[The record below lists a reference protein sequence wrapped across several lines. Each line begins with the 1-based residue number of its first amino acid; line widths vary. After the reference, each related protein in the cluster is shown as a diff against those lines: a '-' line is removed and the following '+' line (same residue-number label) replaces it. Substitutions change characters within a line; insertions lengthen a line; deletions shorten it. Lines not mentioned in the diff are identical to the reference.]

1 MLIMGDAGTR
11 LRVFLAELRRR
22 KVYRVAV
29 VYAVVAFVIWQAAE
43 IAFPALHLPE
53 WTLTLVV
60 VLTLIGFPI
69 ALLLAWAFEIAPE
82 GVRRTEPRVAD
93 AMVSARRA
101 WLPPAL
107 AGLAVLALVV
117 AAGWWMLRE
126 RGEPP
131 DERKMLVVLPFENL
145 GPPEEEYFADG
156 VTEEVTSRLA
166 RISGL
171 GVIGRTS
178 AIQYKN
184 TDKTIREIGEELGV
198 DYLLEGTVRWERAG
212 EGESRVRVTPQLVRA
227 SDATHVWTEPYEEA
241 LSGIFQLQA
250 EIAERVAA
258 ALQVTLL
265 GAEREALE
273 AEPTENLEAYD
284 YYLRGIDYH
293 RRGFLEREIQLGIQM
308 FERAVE
314 LDSTFALAYAWLGF
328 EHTGMYH
335 LFYDRSAERLAEA
348 RAALDEALRLDP
360 DLPEAHL
367 MFCFYYWTLLEHDR
381 ALEHCAVAQ
390 RSLPN
395 ESELWRFIGLIKMWQ
410 GEFQEAL
417 EYQRKAQSL
426 DPRYAI
432 HPMNVGG
439 VYRWL
444 RRYPEAARSYERAI
458 ALLPDFGVLYVEQA
472 YVYLAWDGTPE
483 RARAALARAVRA
495 GASSGWLAPLLQVQL
510 ELFDRNHAGAL
521 DQLALWERDYL
532 DALHFF
538 VPRAQLYAQVYGLM
552 GDRELER
559 AYYDSARAVVE
570 ARLGE
575 LPADP
580 RLHSALGI
588 AYAGLG
594 RVEEAIREGRIGVEL
609 SPLHKDA
616 AVGPHRIF
624 ELAQIY
630 TMVGEYD
637 AAVEQL
643 EYLLSVPGP
652 HSAAMLRVDPTWD
665 ALRDHP
671 RFQRLLRSIAR
682 P

>member
-1 MLIMGDAGTR
+1 VVLIMADAGTG
-11 LRVFLAELRRR
+11 LREFLVELKRR

-29 VYAVVAFVIWQAAE
+29 VYAVVAFVIWQASE

-53 WTLTLVV
+53 WTLTFVV
-60 VLTLIGFPI
+60 VLTLVGFPI
-69 ALLLAWAFEIAPE
+69 ALVLAWAFDITAE
-82 GVRRTEPRVAD
+82 GVRRTEPRD
-93 AMVSARRA
+93 GEEMVSPRRG
-101 WLPPAL
+101 WLPPAM
-107 AGLAVLALVV
+107 AGLAVLALVL

-126 RGEPP
+126 PGESP
-131 DERKMLVVLPFENL
+131 DERKTLVVLPFENL

-156 VTEEVTSRLA
+156 VTEEITSRLA

-184 TDKTIREIGEELGV
+184 TNKTIRGIGEELGV
-198 DYLLEGTVRWERAG
+198 DYLLEGTVRWERVE
-212 EGESRVRVTPQLVRA
+212 EGESRVRVTPQLIKV

-241 LSGIFQLQA
+241 LSGIFRLQA
-250 EIAERVAA
+250 DIAERVAA
-258 ALQVTLL
+258 ALEVTLL

-273 AEPTENLEAYD
+273 AEPTGDLEAYD
-284 YYLRGIDYH
+284 YYLRGIDYY

-308 FERAVE
+308 FGRAVE
-314 LDSTFALAYAWLGF
+314 LDSAFALAYAWLGF
-328 EHTGMYH
+328 EHTGMHH
-335 LFYDRSAERLAEA
+335 LFYDRSAQRLAEA

-360 DLPEAHL
+360 GLPEAHL

-381 ALEHCAVAQ
+381 ALDHCAVAQ

-395 ESELWRFIGLIKMWQ
+395 ESELWRFTGLIKMWQ
-410 GEFQEAL
+410 GEFEEAL

-439 VYRWL
+439 VLRWM
-444 RRYPEAARSYERAI
+444 RRHREAARSYERAI

-472 YVYLAWDGTPE
+472 YVYLAWDGTTE
-483 RARAALARAVRA
+483 RARAALARAPQA

-510 ELFDRNHAGAL
+510 ELFDRNYAGAL
-521 DQLALWERDYL
+521 EQLDGWERDYL
-532 DALHFF
+532 DALHCF
-538 VPRAQLYAQVYGLM
+538 VPQAQLYAQTYGRM

-570 ARLGE
+570 ARMGE

-594 RVEEAIREGRIGVEL
+594 RVGEAIREGRIGVEL
-609 SPLHKDA
+609 APFDNDA
-616 AVGPHRIF
+616 AVGPYRIL

-643 EYLLSVPGP
+643 EFLLSVPGP
-652 HSAAMLRVDPTWD
+652 HSAAMLRLDPTWD
-665 ALRDHP
+665 TLRDHP
-671 RFQRLLRSIAR
+671 RFQSLLEEHR
-682 P
+682 

>member
-1 MLIMGDAGTR
+1 MAGAGTG
-11 LRVFLAELRRR
+11 LREFLVELRRR

-60 VLTLIGFPI
+60 VLTLVGFPI
-69 ALLLAWAFEIAPE
+69 ALLLAWAFEITPE
-82 GVRRTEPRVAD
+82 GVKLTEPRAD
-93 AMVSARRA
+93 EGMVSARRR

-107 AGLAVLALVV
+107 AGLALLALVI
-117 AAGWWMLRE
+117 AAGWWVLRQ

-131 DERKMLVVLPFENL
+131 DERKTLVVLPFENL

-156 VTEEVTSRLA
+156 VTEEITSRLA

-184 TDKTIREIGEELGV
+184 SEKRISEIGEELAV
-198 DYLLEGTVRWERAG
+198 DYVLEGTVRWEKAA
-212 EGESRVRVTPQLVRA
+212 EGESRVRVTPQLIRVT
-227 SDATHVWTEPYEEA
+227 DETHLWTEPYEEA
-241 LSGIFQLQA
+241 LSGIFQIQTD
-250 EIAERVAA
+250 IAERVAA

-284 YYLRGIDYH
+284 YYLRGIDYY
-293 RRGFLEREIQLGIQM
+293 RRGFLEREIRLGIHM

-314 LDSTFALAYAWLGF
+314 LDPTFALAHAWLGF

-348 RAALDEALRLDP
+348 RAALDEALRLEP
-360 DLPEAHL
+360 ELPEAHL

-381 ALEHCAVAQ
+381 ALEHCAVAE

-395 ESELWRFIGLIKMWQ
+395 ESELWRFMGLIKMWE
-410 GEFQEAL
+410 GEFEEAL

-439 VYRWL
+439 VYRWM
-444 RRYPEAARSYERAI
+444 RRYPEAVESYERAI
-458 ALLPDFGVLYVEQA
+458 ALLPDFGFLYVEQA
-472 YVYLAWDGTPE
+472 YVYLAWDGTTE
-483 RARAALARAVRA
+483 RARGALTGAGQV
-495 GASSGWLAPLLQVQL
+495 GASSGWLDPVLLVQL
-510 ELFDRNHAGAL
+510 ELYDRNYAGAL
-521 DQLALWERDYL
+521 DQLGLWEGGYL

-538 VPRAQLYAQVYGLM
+538 VPRAQLYAQIYGLI
-552 GDRELER
+552 GNSEHER

-570 ARLGE
+570 ARMEE

-580 RLHSALGI
+580 RLHGALGI

-594 RVEEAIREGRIGVEL
+594 RVDEAIREGRNGVEL
-609 SPLHKDA
+609 SPLDRDA
-616 AVGPHRIF
+616 ALGPYRIF

-637 AAVEQL
+637 SAVEQL
-643 EYLLSVPGP
+643 EHLLSVPGP

-671 RFQRLLRSIAR
+671 RFQKLLEQQR
-682 P
+682 

>member
-1 MLIMGDAGTR
+1 VLIMGDAGTG
-11 LRVFLAELRRR
+11 LREFLAELRRR

-43 IAFPALHLPE
+43 IALPALHLPE

-60 VLTLIGFPI
+60 VLTLLGFPI
-69 ALLLAWAFEIAPE
+69 ALLLAWAFEITPD
-82 GVRRTEPRVAD
+82 GVRRTEPRVAEGV
-93 AMVSARRA
+93 VSTRRG
-101 WLPPAL
+101 WLPPAM

-117 AAGWWMLRE
+117 AAGWWVLRE
-126 RGEPP
+126 RGESP
-131 DERKMLVVLPFENL
+131 DERETLVVLPFENL

-156 VTEEVTSRLA
+156 VTEEITSRLA

-198 DYLLEGTVRWERAG
+198 DYLLEGTVRWEKSR
-212 EGESRVRVTPQLVRA
+212 EGESRVRVTPQLVKV

-250 EIAERVAA
+250 DIAEHVAA
-258 ALQVTLL
+258 ALQVALL

-284 YYLRGIDYH
+284 YYLRGIDYY

-335 LFYDRSAERLAEA
+335 LFYDRSAERLARA
-348 RAALDEALRLDP
+348 RAALDEALHLDP

-367 MFCFYYWTLLEHDR
+367 MFCFYHWTLLEHDR

-395 ESELWRFIGLIKMWQ
+395 ESELWRFIGLIKWWQ
-410 GEFQEAL
+410 GELEEAL
-417 EYQRKAQSL
+417 ECQRKAQSL

-439 VYRWL
+439 VYRWM

-472 YVYLAWDGTPE
+472 YVYLGWDGTTE
-483 RARAALARAVRA
+483 RARAALARAARA
-495 GASSGWLAPLLQVQL
+495 GASSGWLAPLLRVQL
-510 ELFDRNHAGAL
+510 EMFDRNYAAAL
-521 DQLALWERDYL
+521 DQLALWQRDYL
-532 DALHFF
+532 DALHCF
-538 VPRAQLYAQVYGLM
+538 VPRAQLYAQVHGLL
-552 GDRELER
+552 GNHELER

-570 ARLGE
+570 ARLEE

-609 SPLHKDA
+609 SPLDTD
-616 AVGPHRIF
+616 VTGPYRIF

-637 AAVEQL
+637 AAAQQL
-643 EYLLSVPGP
+643 EYLLSVLGP

-671 RFQRLLRSIAR
+671 RFQSLLQEHR
-682 P
+682 

>member
-1 MLIMGDAGTR
+1 MADAGTG
-11 LRVFLAELRRR
+11 LREFLVELRRR

-43 IAFPALHLPE
+43 IALPALRLPE
-53 WTLTLVV
+53 WTLTFVV
-60 VLTLIGFPI
+60 VLTLVGFPI
-69 ALLLAWAFEIAPE
+69 ALVLAWAFDITPE
-82 GVRRTEPRVAD
+82 GVRRTEPRAGEE
-93 AMVSARRA
+93 MVSARRG
-101 WLPPAL
+101 WLPPAM

-117 AAGWWMLRE
+117 AAGWWMLRQ
-126 RGEPP
+126 RGESP
-131 DERKMLVVLPFENL
+131 DERETLVVLPFENL

-156 VTEEVTSRLA
+156 VTEEITSRLA

-184 TDKTIREIGEELGV
+184 TNKTIREIGEELGV
-198 DYLLEGTVRWERAG
+198 DYLLEGTVRWERVQ
-212 EGESRVRVTPQLVRA
+212 EGESRVRVTPQLIKV

-241 LSGIFQLQA
+241 LSGIFRLQA
-250 EIAERVAA
+250 DIAERVAA
-258 ALQVTLL
+258 ALEVTLL

-293 RRGFLEREIQLGIQM
+293 RRGFLEREIQLGIRM

-314 LDSTFALAYAWLGF
+314 LDSTFALAHAWLGF

-335 LFYDRSAERLAEA
+335 LFYDRSAERLAQA

-381 ALEHCAVAQ
+381 ALEHCAIAQ

-395 ESELWRFIGLIKMWQ
+395 ESELWRFMGLIKMWQ
-410 GEFQEAL
+410 GEFEEAL
-417 EYQRKAQSL
+417 EYQRKAQNL

-439 VYRWL
+439 VYRWM
-444 RRYPEAARSYERAI
+444 RSHPEAAHSYERAI

-472 YVYLAWDGTPE
+472 YVYLAWDGTTE
-483 RARAALARAVRA
+483 RARAALARASQA

-510 ELFDRNHAGAL
+510 ELFDRNYAGAL
-521 DQLALWERDYL
+521 DQLARWERDYL
-532 DALHFF
+532 DALHLF
-538 VPRAQLYAQVYGLM
+538 VPRAQLYAQVYGLI
-552 GDRELER
+552 GDRGRER

-570 ARLGE
+570 ARLEE

-594 RVEEAIREGRIGVEL
+594 RVEEAIREGRMGVEL
-609 SPLHKDA
+609 APLDKDA
-616 AVGPHRIF
+616 ATGPYRIL

-630 TMVGEYD
+630 AMVGEHD

-643 EYLLSVPGP
+643 EHLLSVPGP
-652 HSAAMLRVDPTWD
+652 HSAAMLRIDPNWD

-671 RFQRLLRSIAR
+671 RFQKLLEQQR
-682 P
+682 

>member
-1 MLIMGDAGTR
+1 MSDGDSR
-11 LRVFLAELRRR
+11 LREFLLELKRRR
-22 KVYRVAV
+22 VYRVAV
-29 VYAVVAFVIWQAAE
+29 VYALVAFVIWQAAE

-60 VLTLIGFPI
+60 VLTLVGFPI
-69 ALLLAWAFEIAPE
+69 ALLLAWAFEITPE
-82 GVRRTEPRVAD
+82 GVERTEPRA
-93 AMVSARRA
+93 AEGVSPRPRRA
-101 WLPPAL
+101 LAPGL

-126 RGEPP
+126 RGEPL
-131 DERKMLVVLPFENL
+131 DERKTLVVLPFENL
-145 GPPEEEYFADG
+145 GTPEEEYFADG
-156 VTEEVTSRLA
+156 VTEEITSRLA
-166 RISGL
+166 RISEL

-178 AIQYKN
+178 AIQYKD
-184 TDKTIREIGEELGV
+184 TDKTIGQIGEELGV
-198 DYLLEGTVRWERAG
+198 DYLLEGTVRWERTG
-212 EGESRVRVTPQLVRA
+212 EGESRVRVTPQLIKV

-241 LSGIFQLQA
+241 LSGIFRIQTD
-250 EIAERVAA
+250 IAERVAA
-258 ALQVTLL
+258 ALEVTLL

-273 AEPTENLEAYD
+273 ARPTDNLEAYD

-293 RRGFLEREIQLGIQM
+293 RRGFLEREIQLAIQM

-314 LDSTFALAYAWLGF
+314 LDSTFALAHAWLGF

-335 LFYDRSAERLAEA
+335 LFWDRSAERLAEA

-367 MFCFYYWTLLEHDR
+367 MFCFYHWTLLEHDR
-381 ALEHCAVAQ
+381 ALDHCAVAQ

-395 ESELWRFIGLIKMWQ
+395 ESELWRFMGLIKMWQ
-410 GEFQEAL
+410 GEFEEAL
-417 EYQRKAQSL
+417 EYERKAQNL
-426 DPRYAI
+426 DPRYAVL
-432 HPMNVGG
+432 PMNVGG
-439 VYRWL
+439 VLRWM
-444 RRYPEAARSYERAI
+444 RRYPEAERSYERAI
-458 ALLPDFGVLYVEQA
+458 ALLPDFGVLYVELA
-472 YVYLAWDGTPE
+472 CVYLAWDGTTE
-483 RARAALARAVRA
+483 RARAALARASQA
-495 GASSGWLAPLLQVQL
+495 GASPGWLGPLLQVQF
-510 ELFDRNHAGAL
+510 ELFDRDYPGAL
-521 DQLALWERDYL
+521 DQLALWERDFL
-532 DALHFF
+532 DVIYVF
-538 VPRAQLYAQVYGLM
+538 VPRARLYAQVYGLI
-552 GDRELER
+552 GDRERER
-559 AYYDSARAVVE
+559 AYYDSARVVVE
-570 ARLGE
+570 ARMGE
-575 LPADP
+575 LQADP

-609 SPLHKDA
+609 APRDKDA
-616 AVGPHRIF
+616 AMGPYRIL

-671 RFQRLLRSIAR
+671 RFQSLLEGHR
-682 P
+682 

>member
-1 MLIMGDAGTR
+1 MLIMSGGDSQ
-11 LRVFLAELRRR
+11 LRAFLAELRRR
-22 KVYRVAV
+22 RVYRVAV

-43 IAFPALHLPE
+43 IAFPALNLPP
-53 WTLTLVV
+53 WTLTFVV
-60 VLTLIGFPI
+60 VLTLVGFPI
-69 ALLLAWAFEIAPE
+69 ALVLAWAFDITPE
-82 GVRRTEPRVAD
+82 GVRRTEPRAGEE
-93 AMVSARRA
+93 MVSARRG
-101 WLPPAL
+101 WLPPAM

-117 AAGWWMLRE
+117 AAGWWMLRV

-131 DERKMLVVLPFENL
+131 DERKTLVVLPFENL

-156 VTEEVTSRLA
+156 VTEEITSRLA

-184 TDKTIREIGEELGV
+184 TNKTIREIGEELGV
-198 DYLLEGTVRWERAG
+198 DYLLEGTVRWERVG
-212 EGESRVRVTPQLVRA
+212 EGESRVRVMPQLVRA
-227 SDATHVWTEPYEEA
+227 SDETHVWTEPYEET
-241 LSGIFQLQA
+241 LSGIFRIQTD
-250 EIAERVAA
+250 IAERVAA

-265 GAEREALE
+265 GAEREALG

-293 RRGFLEREIQLGIQM
+293 RRGFLERELQLGIQM

-314 LDSTFALAYAWLGF
+314 LDSTFALAHAWLGF

-335 LFYDRSAERLAEA
+335 LFWDRSAERLAQA

-395 ESELWRFIGLIKMWQ
+395 ESELWRFIGLIKLWQ
-410 GEFQEAL
+410 GEFEEAL
-417 EYQRKAQSL
+417 EFQRKAQSL

-444 RRYPEAARSYERAI
+444 RRYPEAERSYERAI
-458 ALLPDFGVLYVEQA
+458 ALLPDFGVLYVELA
-472 YVYLAWDGTPE
+472 CAYLAWDGNTE
-483 RARAALARAVRA
+483 RARAALARASQA
-495 GASSGWLAPLLQVQL
+495 GASPGWLGPLLQVQF
-510 ELFDRNHAGAL
+510 ELSDRNYAGAL

-532 DALHFF
+532 DVIYVF
-538 VPRAQLYAQVYGLM
+538 VPRAQLYARVYGLT
-552 GDRELER
+552 GNRELER

-570 ARLGE
+570 ARMEE

-594 RVEEAIREGRIGVEL
+594 RYDEAIPEGRIGVEL
-609 SPLHKDA
+609 APLDKDA
-616 AVGPHRIF
+616 AVGPYRILEF
-624 ELAQIY
+624 AQIY

-643 EYLLSVPGP
+643 EHLLSVPGP

-665 ALRDHP
+665 PLRDHP
-671 RFQRLLRSIAR
+671 RFQKLLEQQR
-682 P
+682 

>member
-1 MLIMGDAGTR
+1 MHDADSR
-11 LRVFLAELRRR
+11 LREFLAELRRR

-29 VYAVVAFVIWQAAE
+29 VYALVAFVIWQAAE

-60 VLTLIGFPI
+60 VLTLVGFPI
-69 ALLLAWAFEIAPE
+69 ALLLAWAFEITPE
-82 GVRRTEPRVAD
+82 GVKRSEPRAGEE
-93 AMVSARRA
+93 MVSARRS
-101 WLPPAL
+101 WLPPVM
-107 AGLAVLALVV
+107 AGLAVAVLVV
-117 AAGWWMLRE
+117 AAGWWMLRD

-131 DERKMLVVLPFENL
+131 DERKTLVVLPFENL

-156 VTEEVTSRLA
+156 VTEEITSRLA

-178 AIQYKN
+178 AIRYKN
-184 TDKTIREIGEELGV
+184 SEKRISEIGEELTV
-198 DYLLEGTVRWERAG
+198 DYVLEGTVRWEKAA
-212 EGESRVRVTPQLVRA
+212 EGESRVRVTPQLIRVA
-227 SDATHVWTEPYEEA
+227 DETHLWTEPYEEA
-241 LSGIFQLQA
+241 LSGIFQIQTD
-250 EIAERVAA
+250 IAERVAA

-284 YYLRGIDYH
+284 YYLRGIDYY

-308 FERAVE
+308 FDRAVQ
-314 LDSTFALAYAWLGF
+314 LDPTFALAYAWLGF

-335 LFYDRSAERLAEA
+335 LSYDRSAERVDRA
-348 RAALDEALRLDP
+348 RAALNEALRLDP

-367 MFCFYYWTLLEHDR
+367 MFCFYYWSLLEHDR

-395 ESELWRFIGLIKMWQ
+395 ESELWRFMGLIKEWQ
-410 GEFQEAL
+410 GEFEEAL
-417 EYQRKAQSL
+417 EHQRKAQSL

-439 VYRWL
+439 VYRWM
-444 RRYPEAARSYERAI
+444 RRYPEAERSYERAI
-458 ALLPDFGVLYVEQA
+458 ALLPDFGVLYVELA
-472 YVYLAWDGTPE
+472 YVYLAWDGTTE
-483 RARAALARAVRA
+483 RARAALARASRA
-495 GASSGWLAPLLQVQL
+495 GAASGWLDPLLQVQL
-510 ELFDRNHAGAL
+510 ELFDRNYAGAL
-521 DQLALWERDYL
+521 DQLARWERDYL
-532 DALHFF
+532 DVLHCF
-538 VPRAQLYAQVYGLM
+538 VPRAQLYAQIYGRM
-552 GDRELER
+552 ADRQLER
-559 AYYDSARAVVE
+559 VFSDSARAVVE
-570 ARLGE
+570 ARMRE

-594 RVEEAIREGRIGVEL
+594 RVEEAMREGRVGVEL
-609 SPLHKDA
+609 APLDKDA
-616 AVGPHRIF
+616 AVGPYRIL

-671 RFQRLLRSIAR
+671 RFQELLEQQR
-682 P
+682 

>member
-1 MLIMGDAGTR
+1 L
-11 LRVFLAELRRR
+11 
-22 KVYRVAV
+22 
-29 VYAVVAFVIWQAAE
+29 
-43 IAFPALHLPE
+43 
-53 WTLTLVV
+53 
-60 VLTLIGFPI
+60 
-69 ALLLAWAFEIAPE
+69 
-82 GVRRTEPRVAD
+82 
-93 AMVSARRA
+93 
-101 WLPPAL
+101 AL
-107 AGLAVLALVV
+107 AGLAVLVLVV
-117 AAGWWMLRE
+117 AAGWWMLHE

-131 DERKMLVVLPFENL
+131 DERNRLVVLPFENL

-156 VTEEVTSRLA
+156 VTEEITSRLA

-171 GVIGRTS
+171 SVIGRTS

-184 TDKTIREIGEELGV
+184 SEKRINEIGEELAV
-198 DYLLEGTVRWERAG
+198 DYVLEGTVRWEKVG
-212 EGESRVRVTPQLVRA
+212 EGESRVRVTPQLIKV
-227 SDATHVWTEPYEEA
+227 SDETHVWTEPYEEA
-241 LSGIFQLQA
+241 LSGIFRIQTD
-250 EIAERVAA
+250 IAERVAA
-258 ALQVTLL
+258 ALEVTLL

-273 AEPTENLEAYD
+273 AEPTDNLEAYD

-293 RRGFLEREIQLGIQM
+293 RRGFLEREIQLAIQM

-314 LDSTFALAYAWLGF
+314 LDPMFALAHAWLGF

-335 LFYDRSAERLAEA
+335 LFWDRSAERLAEA

-410 GEFQEAL
+410 GEFEEAL
-417 EYQRKAQSL
+417 EYERKAQSL
-426 DPRYAI
+426 DPRYAV

-439 VYRWL
+439 VLRWM
-444 RRYPEAARSYERAI
+444 RRYPEAVDSYERAI
-458 ALLPDFGVLYVEQA
+458 ALLPDFGVLYVELTCA
-472 YVYLAWDGTPE
+472 YLAWDGTIE
-483 RARAALARAVRA
+483 RAREALARAAEA
-495 GASSGWLAPLLQVQL
+495 GASPGWLGPLLQVQF
-510 ELFDRNHAGAL
+510 ELFDRDYPGAL

-532 DALHFF
+532 DVIYVF
-538 VPRAQLYAQVYGLM
+538 VPRAQLYAQVYGLI
-552 GDRELER
+552 GDRERER

-570 ARLGE
+570 ARIGE

-594 RVEEAIREGRIGVEL
+594 RVEEAIREGRVGVEL
-609 SPLHKDA
+609 APLDKDA
-616 AVGPHRIF
+616 AMGPYRVL

-671 RFQRLLRSIAR
+671 RFQRLMEEHR
-682 P
+682 

>member
-1 MLIMGDAGTR
+1 MLIMSDGASR
-11 LRVFLAELRRR
+11 FHEFLAELRRR

-43 IAFPALHLPE
+43 IAFPALNLPP
-53 WTLTLVV
+53 WTLTFVV
-60 VLTLIGFPI
+60 VLTLVGFPI
-69 ALLLAWAFEIAPE
+69 ALVLAWAFDITPE
-82 GVRRTEPRVAD
+82 GVRRTEPRAGEQ
-93 AMVSARRA
+93 MVSMRRG
-101 WLPPAL
+101 WLPLVMAGIAL
-107 AGLAVLALVV
+107 LALVV
-117 AAGWWMLRE
+117 AAGWWVLRE
-126 RGEPP
+126 RGESP
-131 DERKMLVVLPFENL
+131 DERKTLVVLPFENL
-145 GPPEEEYFADG
+145 GPPDEEYFADG
-156 VTEEVTSRLA
+156 VTEEITSRLA

-184 TDKTIREIGEELGV
+184 TDKTIRQIGEELGV
-198 DYLLEGTVRWERAG
+198 DYLLEGTVRWERVG
-212 EGESRVRVTPQLVRA
+212 EGESRVRVTPQLIKV

-241 LSGIFQLQA
+241 LSGIFRIQTD
-250 EIAERVAA
+250 IAERVAA

-265 GAEREALE
+265 GAERQVLE

-293 RRGFLEREIQLGIQM
+293 RRGFLEREIQLAIRM
-308 FERAVE
+308 FERAAE
-314 LDSTFALAYAWLGF
+314 LDSAFALAYAWLGF

-335 LFYDRSAERLAEA
+335 LFYDRSAERLDQA

-360 DLPEAHL
+360 DLPEAHV
-367 MFCFYYWTLLEHDR
+367 MFCFHYWSLLEHDR

-395 ESELWRFIGLIKMWQ
+395 DSELWRFIGLIKMWQ
-410 GEFQEAL
+410 GEFEEAL
-417 EYQRKAQSL
+417 EYERKAQSL

-439 VYRWL
+439 VYRYL
-444 RRYPEAARSYERAI
+444 RRYPEAERSYERAI
-458 ALLPDFGVLYVEQA
+458 ALLPDFGVLYVELACA
-472 YVYLAWDGTPE
+472 YVAWDGTTE
-483 RARAALARAVRA
+483 RARMALARAAQA
-495 GASSGWLAPLLQVQL
+495 GASPGWLGPLLQVQF
-510 ELFDRNHAGAL
+510 ELFDRDYPGAL

-532 DALHFF
+532 DVIYVF
-538 VPRAQLYAQVYGLM
+538 VPRAQLYAQVYGLI
-552 GDRELER
+552 GNRELER

-570 ARLGE
+570 VRLQE
-575 LPADP
+575 LPADA

-594 RVEEAIREGRIGVEL
+594 RVDEAIHEGRIGVEL
-609 SPLHKDA
+609 APLDKDA
-616 AVGPHRIF
+616 AMGPYRIL

-630 TMVGEYD
+630 TMVGEYA

-665 ALRDHP
+665 VLRDQS
-671 RFQRLLRSIAR
+671 RFQSLLQERR
-682 P
+682 

>member
-1 MLIMGDAGTR
+1 VVLIMSDGASR
-11 LRVFLAELRRR
+11 FHEFLAELRRR

-43 IAFPALHLPE
+43 IAFPALNLPP
-53 WTLTLVV
+53 WTLTFVV
-60 VLTLIGFPI
+60 VLTLVGFPI
-69 ALLLAWAFEIAPE
+69 ALVLAWAFDITPE
-82 GVRRTEPRVAD
+82 GVRRTEPRAGEQ
-93 AMVSARRA
+93 MVSMRRG
-101 WLPPAL
+101 WLPLVMAGIAL
-107 AGLAVLALVV
+107 LALVV
-117 AAGWWMLRE
+117 AAGWWVLRE
-126 RGEPP
+126 RGESP
-131 DERKMLVVLPFENL
+131 DERKTLVVLPFENL
-145 GPPEEEYFADG
+145 GPPDEEYFADG
-156 VTEEVTSRLA
+156 VTEEITSRLA

-184 TDKTIREIGEELGV
+184 TDKTIRQIGEELGV
-198 DYLLEGTVRWERAG
+198 DYLLEGTVRWERVG
-212 EGESRVRVTPQLVRA
+212 EGESRVRVTPQLIKV

-241 LSGIFQLQA
+241 LSGIFRIQTD
-250 EIAERVAA
+250 IAERVAA

-265 GAEREALE
+265 GAERQVLE

-293 RRGFLEREIQLGIQM
+293 RRGFLEREIQLAIRM
-308 FERAVE
+308 FERAAE
-314 LDSTFALAYAWLGF
+314 LDSAFALAYAWLGF

-335 LFYDRSAERLAEA
+335 LFYDRSAERLDQA

-367 MFCFYYWTLLEHDR
+367 MFCFHYWSLLEHDR
-381 ALEHCAVAQ
+381 A
-390 RSLPN
+390 
-395 ESELWRFIGLIKMWQ
+395 
-410 GEFQEAL
+410 
-417 EYQRKAQSL
+417 L

-439 VYRWL
+439 VYRYL
-444 RRYPEAARSYERAI
+444 RRYPEAERSYERAI
-458 ALLPDFGVLYVEQA
+458 ALLPDFGVLYVELACA
-472 YVYLAWDGTPE
+472 YVAWDGTTE
-483 RARAALARAVRA
+483 RARMALARAAQA
-495 GASSGWLAPLLQVQL
+495 GASPGWLGPLLQVQF
-510 ELFDRNHAGAL
+510 ELFDRDYPGAL

-532 DALHFF
+532 DVIYVF
-538 VPRAQLYAQVYGLM
+538 VPRAQLYAQVYGLI
-552 GDRELER
+552 GNRELER

-570 ARLGE
+570 VRLQE
-575 LPADP
+575 LPADA

-594 RVEEAIREGRIGVEL
+594 RVDEAIHEGRIGVEL
-609 SPLHKDA
+609 APLDKDA
-616 AVGPHRIF
+616 AMGPYRIL

-630 TMVGEYD
+630 TMVGEYA

-665 ALRDHP
+665 VLRDQS
-671 RFQRLLRSIAR
+671 RFQSLLQERR
-682 P
+682 

>member
-1 MLIMGDAGTR
+1 MADAGTG
-11 LRVFLAELRRR
+11 LREFLVELRRR

-43 IAFPALHLPE
+43 IAFPALRLPE
-53 WTLTLVV
+53 WTLTFVV
-60 VLTLIGFPI
+60 VLTLVGFPI
-69 ALLLAWAFEIAPE
+69 ALVLAWAFDITAE
-82 GVRRTEPRVAD
+82 GVRRTEPRD
-93 AMVSARRA
+93 GEEMVSPRRG
-101 WLPPAL
+101 WLPPAM
-107 AGLAVLALVV
+107 AGLAVLALVL
-117 AAGWWMLRE
+117 AAGWWMLRQ
-126 RGEPP
+126 RGESP
-131 DERKMLVVLPFENL
+131 DERETLVVLPFENL

-156 VTEEVTSRLA
+156 VTEEITSRLA

-184 TDKTIREIGEELGV
+184 TNKSIREIGEELGV
-198 DYLLEGTVRWERAG
+198 DYLLEGTVRWERVQ
-212 EGESRVRVTPQLVRA
+212 EGESRVRVTPQLIKV

-241 LSGIFQLQA
+241 LSGIFRLQA
-250 EIAERVAA
+250 DIAERVAA
-258 ALQVTLL
+258 ALEVTLL

-314 LDSTFALAYAWLGF
+314 LDSTFALAHAWLGF

-335 LFYDRSAERLAEA
+335 LFYDRSAARLAEA

-367 MFCFYYWTLLEHDR
+367 MFCFYYWTLLGHGR

-395 ESELWRFIGLIKMWQ
+395 ESELWRFMGLIKMWQ
-410 GEFQEAL
+410 GEFEEAL
-417 EYQRKAQSL
+417 EYQRKAQNL

-439 VYRWL
+439 VYRWM
-444 RRYPEAARSYERAI
+444 RRYPEAERSYERAI

-472 YVYLAWDGTPE
+472 YVYLAWDGTTE
-483 RARAALARAVRA
+483 RARAVLARASQA

-510 ELFDRNHAGAL
+510 ELFDRNYAGAL
-521 DQLALWERDYL
+521 DQLARWERDYL
-532 DALHFF
+532 DALHLF
-538 VPRAQLYAQVYGLM
+538 VPRAQLYAQVYRLI
-552 GDRELER
+552 GDRKLER
-559 AYYDSARAVVE
+559 EYYDSARAVVE
-570 ARLGE
+570 ARLEE

-588 AYAGLG
+588 AFAGLG
-594 RVEEAIREGRIGVEL
+594 RVEQAIREGRIGVEL
-609 SPLHKDA
+609 APLDKDA
-616 AVGPHRIF
+616 AVGPYRIL

-630 TMVGEYD
+630 AMVGEYD

-671 RFQRLLRSIAR
+671 RFQRLLEEHR
-682 P
+682 